1 MRVAELV
8 FPLAGASLRADYA
21 VPLWQALR
29 ERLPWLDEEAAAAIL
44 PIKGTTPSPDGLL
57 LGQRAQLALRLP
69 EARLEAAAAI
79 AGSILDLGTEL
90 RLGEPTRRE
99 LRPTSAQY
107 SPMVAMVAAAADDEA
122 GFLAAAERELAALA
136 IAASLVCGKS
146 QTRRGEQ
153 GELRG
158 FSLMLHGLA
167 PDQALR
173 LQSLGLG
180 QGRKLGCGIF
190 VAHKTA
196 VAVGAI

>member
-107 SPMVAMVAAAADDEA
+107 SPMVVLECE
-122 GFLAAAERELAALA
+122 GEEQFLAECERELAALA
-136 IAASLVCGKS
+136 ITASVVCGKS
-146 QTRRGEQ
+146 QTRRSEQ

-196 VAVGAI
+196 VAVGAN